1 MQINKMDTILVLYNS
16 VAACCAIAV
25 VLCAWRIFD
34 LVWVRPMKREK
45 YLRNQGFKGSSYSL
59 LFGDI
64 KRINMMIKQ
73 AKSNPINLSHDIVPR
88 VVPWIH
94 DSIQKYGN
102 QFFLW
107 FGPVPRVHIMDPELI
122 REILNK
128 HQIFQKPKSHPLVK
142 LFINGLITYEG
153 EKWAELRRI
162 VNPAFH
168 VEKLKHMLPAF
179 YLSCSEIMSK
189 WENMLSTQGS
199 CELDVWPYL
208 QTLTGDAISRTAFG
222 SSYKEGRKIFQ
233 LQKEQGELA
242 IQVAQSIYICIPGLR
257 YLPTKR
263 NKRMK
268 EIAKE
273 VEFSIGKIID
283 KKIKA
288 IKEGETSN
296 DDLLSMLLESNI
308 KEIQPHGNKIVGMSI
323 KDVIEE
329 CKLFYVAG
337 QETTSAL
344 LTWTMVS
351 LSMHPDWQGK
361 AREEVL
367 QVFGNDK
374 PNFDGLNRLKIV
386 TMILYEVLRLYP
398 PAVVL
403 TRKVIKETTLGEI
416 TLPAGVQVALPII
429 LTHRDIV
436 IWGNDAN
443 EFKPERFSEGVSKAT
458 KSQALFCPFSAGPRI
473 CVGQNFAML
482 EAKMALAMI
491 LQRFS
496 FELST
501 YYVHAPSSIVT
512 LHPQYGAQLIL
523 HKQ

>member
-1 MQINKMDTILVLYNS
+1 MDTILVLYNS

-25 VLCAWRIFD
+25 VLSAWRIFE
-34 LVWVRPMKREK
+34 LVWVRPMKRDK
-45 YLRNQGFKGSSYSL
+45 YLRNQGLNGSSYNL
-59 LFGDI
+59 LVGDLKMI
-64 KRINMMIKQ
+64 SMMIKQ
-73 AKSNPINLSHDIVPR
+73 AMSKPIDLSHDIVPR

-102 QFFLW
+102 QFFIW

-142 LFINGLITYEG
+142 LFVNGLANQEG
-153 EKWAELRRI
+153 EKWAKLRKI

-168 VEKLKHMLPAF
+168 VEKLKHMVPAF

-189 WENMLSTQGS
+189 WENMVSTQGS

-208 QTLTGDAISRTAFG
+208 QNLTSDAISRTAFG
-222 SSYKEGRKIFQ
+222 SSYEEGRKIFQ
-233 LQKEQGELA
+233 LQREQGELA

-263 NKRMK
+263 SKRMK

-273 VEFSIGKIID
+273 VEFLIRKIID

-288 IKEGETSN
+288 IKDGETSN

-308 KEIQPHGNKIVGMSI
+308 KEIQQHKNKTISMSI

-329 CKLFYVAG
+329 CKLFYFAG
-337 QETTSAL
+337 QETTSVL
-344 LTWTMVS
+344 LVWTMVS
-351 LSMHPDWQGK
+351 LSMHPDWQLK

-367 QVFGNDK
+367 LVFGNEK
-374 PNFDGLNRLKIV
+374 PSFDGLNRLKVV
-386 TMILYEVLRLYP
+386 TMILHEVLRLYP
-398 PAVVL
+398 PVVVL
-403 TRKVIKETTLGEI
+403 TRKVIKEITLGEI
-416 TLPAGVQVALPII
+416 TLPAGVQVVLPII

-458 KSQALFCPFSAGPRI
+458 KNQASFCPFSSGPRI
-473 CVGQNFAML
+473 CIGQNFAML

-491 LQRFS
+491 LQRFY

-501 YYVHAPSSIVT
+501 SYMHAPSNIIT
-512 LHPQYGAQLIL
+512 LHPQHGAQLIL
-523 HKQ
+523 HKL